1 MKAYICKKK
10 IKKKIKKIKSHEYNY
25 LKSRLPI
32 KIIDNSMKIQ
42 IFTVFF
48 FKLINKLYQVFY
60 LHNV

>member
-48 FKLINKLYQVFY
+48 FLN
-60 LHNV
+60 